1 MVSPE
6 RGFCLIK
13 IARSPSDVNATKAVE
28 VLTLTDGEAIPY
40 QNRPVPENGLLGMWL
55 EASASRGSHFQSGI

>member
-13 IARSPSDVNATKAVE
+13 IARSPSDVNATKAVG
-28 VLTLTDGEAIPY
+28 VLTLTDGSEAISY
-40 QNRPVPENGLLGMWL
+40 QNRPVPEKRD
-55 EASASRGSHFQSGI
+55 SRNVA